1 MFGGGN
7 FVMSGVKTMQDCNN
21 IAPLF
26 GYFLLYGKLAESETC
41 CCANITE
48 AVPGWL
54 CLWHSIQFPGCES
67 EVRQDTI
74 MLQMC
79 AILPLQPCHLA
90 AISARHQIINCTED
104 VLNEH
109 EGQ

>member
-1 MFGGGN
+1 MPN
-7 FVMSGVKTMQDCNN
+7 YIS